1 MNNLVWKRVKP
12 LVEKDSINKFQ
23 EIYGIVFPEELKE
36 LIKAN
41 NGGRPSLDIIKT
53 VEGEELEVKALLSFN
68 KEDVENI
75 YNVINYFKEHFQG
88 RIVPIA
94 TEPSGNYFCINL
106 TNNSIVY
113 WNHETNKETLISNG
127 IKEFLMSLYKANF

>member
-36 LIKAN
+36 LIKVN

-75 YNVINYFKEHFQG
+75 YNVINYFKEHFQV